1 MGSGEM
7 AATPQ
12 VPCCLRRFQESRE
25 KIMVAFHFIIKLEP
39 ALGEARMQQLGFILK
54 NK

>member
-1 MGSGEM
+1 MGSGGM

-12 VPCCLRRFQESRE
+12 VPCSFRRFQESRE
-25 KIMVAFHFIIKLEP
+25 TITVAFHFIIKLEP
-39 ALGEARMQQLGFILK
+39 ALGEARTQQLGLILR